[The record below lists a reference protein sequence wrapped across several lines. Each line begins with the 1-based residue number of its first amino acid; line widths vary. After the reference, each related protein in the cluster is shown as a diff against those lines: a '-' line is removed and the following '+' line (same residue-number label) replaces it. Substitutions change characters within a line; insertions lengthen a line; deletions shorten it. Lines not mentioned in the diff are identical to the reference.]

1 MEEAVIIYHPDYLS
15 PDGKPRSRGFGF
27 VTFEK
32 EESAQHAIYLKYI
45 FFMGK
50 QVDLLIQWT
59 IYITYCFHLH
69 ACYCVY

>member
-50 QVDLLIQWT
+50 QVRFTDSMN
-59 IYITYCFHLH
+59 YISI
-69 ACYCVY
+69 